1 MTKIKICGVT
11 LADDAARASA
21 AGADFVGIN
30 FWPKSKRHVELARA
44 RMLADAV
51 RAAGSA
57 RVVGVF
63 VDATIEQITTV
74 HARVDLDVVQLH
86 GSETPADVGAIVR
99 ATNRPAWKALA
110 MRAPADVEGLQTWP
124 VDAVLLDT
132 PTPGKGGSGETF
144 DWALAREARRRFPA
158 RQLVLAGGLSP
169 DNVGQ
174 AIADVSPWAV
184 DVASGVESAP
194 GVKDAAKLAAF
205 VAAVRATLR

>member
-30 FWPKSKRHVELARA
+30 FWPKSKRFVELSRA

-51 RAAGSA
+51 RAAGNA

-63 VDATIEQITTV
+63 VDATVEQIAEV
-74 HARVDLDVVQLH
+74 HARVELDIVQLH
-86 GSETPADVGAIVR
+86 GDETPAHADALAR
-99 ATNRPAWKALA
+99 TLHRPIWKAV
-110 MRAPADVEGLQTWP
+110 PATALDAVAAWS

-132 PTPGKGGSGETF
+132 PTPDRGGSGEVF
-144 DWALAREARRRFPA
+144 DWALAREARRRYPTHAF
-158 RQLVLAGGLSP
+158 VLAGGLGP
-169 DNVGQ
+169 DNV
-174 AIADVSPWAV
+174 ARAVAEVAPWAV

-194 GVKDAAKLAAF
+194 GVKDASKLTAF
-205 VAAVRATLR
+205 VSAVRVALV